1 MEPSANNKEVKAV
14 KHDKGKLRY
23 DLIPP
28 EALEALVQV
37 YTYGA
42 TKYAPDNWRNG
53 MEWSRVFAAI
63 QRHLWAF
70 WNGYDNDLESKLP
83 HLAHAAW
90 GCFTLLSF
98 LSTCSGDDDRVEV
111 HEVLHPDPWE
121 D

>member
-1 MEPSANNKEVKAV
+1 MEPANKEVKAI

-53 MEWSRVFAAI
+53 IEWSRVFAA
-63 QRHLWAF
+63 
-70 WNGYDNDLESKLP
+70 
-83 HLAHAAW
+83 
-90 GCFTLLSF
+90 T
-98 LSTCSGDDDRVEV
+98 
-111 HEVLHPDPWE
+111 
-121 D
+121 